1 MVNNHGIQTV
11 SMVNGWK
18 KSEKSMEKK
27 SSAAEGTKFPYPV
40 PAMKRELSPV
50 KAWAKPVKTSETL
63 VCPWPKCIIEGDKV
77 FLARHLRV
85 HEKFSN
91 QV

>member
-1 MVNNHGIQTV
+1 
-11 SMVNGWK
+11 MVNGWK
-18 KSEKSMEKK
+18 KSEKSMEKRS

-40 PAMKRELSPV
+40 PAMKGGLSPVDPV
-50 KAWAKPVKTSETL
+50 KAWAKPVKTTEKL
-63 VCPWPKCIIEGDKV
+63 VCPWPKCAIEGDKV